1 MYRNFISKVLYLQQ
15 HELALLQME
24 SQTFNIH
31 IGEDSYKPVL
41 YTFFFQTE
49 KTYGPSRDL
58 LKVPSI

>member
-49 KTYGPSRDL
+49 KTYGPS
-58 LKVPSI
+58 